1 MSDSI
6 TIAVESLEAVV
17 EESRPLLQDHW
28 EEIALNKDKIK
39 LEPDWPVYF
48 ALASEGRL
56 GLYTARDEGK
66 LVGYF
71 VVTVSQHPHYAKN
84 IFAENDV
91 VFLKKEYRKTGVGAM
106 MIRFA
111 EQDLRK
117 KGVSVLSINTKVHQP
132 FDNLMEALDFSLI
145 ERKYS
150 KYIGD

>member
-132 FDNLMEALDFSLI
+132 FDSLMEALDFSLI